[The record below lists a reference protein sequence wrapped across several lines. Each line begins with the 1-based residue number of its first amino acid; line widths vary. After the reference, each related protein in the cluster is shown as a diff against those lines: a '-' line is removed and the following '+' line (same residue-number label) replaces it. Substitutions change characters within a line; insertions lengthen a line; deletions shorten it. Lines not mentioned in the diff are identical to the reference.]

1 MPIHSAHRPHC
12 VGPNRQPDA
21 PDNIRTTPMLWITV
35 AGGCEGRRIGAMH
48 SKPPPPVGRT
58 TRAERA
64 ARVRAERAER
74 HELAQRLAV
83 DHDGVVTR
91 QALIKAGISREHI
104 RLEVER
110 GVWHRVGWHTL
121 SIDGLK
127 PRGRGLWWRAL
138 WEAGGRSVLDG
149 ATSLLA
155 AGLTGWQEDVI
166 HVSVPVDTR
175 VRPID
180 GVEHHHVR
188 LIGDITGAALRRTK
202 SEIAVVR
209 AAQWARTDRQAAT
222 LIAMAVQQRLAR
234 PEDVLARWEGV
245 LHTNRRP
252 FLDAVIR
259 DVCAGA
265 HSLSELDFARLCR
278 EHGLPEPSRQVLRPG
293 ERGNAYLDVY
303 WDELGI
309 HVEIQGAGHYQGLA
323 IIDDALRFNAL
334 TLNDDELESFQV
346 PVLGL
351 RICPERFMA
360 QIERAIRRKQ
370 RRLRSA

>member
-1 MPIHSAHRPHC
+1 M
-12 VGPNRQPDA
+12 QP
-21 PDNIRTTPMLWITV
+21 
-35 AGGCEGRRIGAMH
+35 
-48 SKPPPPVGRT
+48 KPPPSVDRA

-64 ARVRAERAER
+64 ARARAERANR
-74 HELAQRLAV
+74 HEIARFLAA

-121 SIDGLK
+121 CIDGFE

-138 WEAGGRSVLDG
+138 WEAGRRSVLDG

-155 AGLTGWQEDVI
+155 AGLTGWQEAMI

-180 GVEHHHVR
+180 GVEHRHVP
-188 LIGDITGAALRRTK
+188 LIGDISGGALRRTK
-202 SEIAVVR
+202 PEIAVVR

-222 LIAMAVQQRLAR
+222 LIAMTVQQRLAR

-265 HSLSELDFARLCR
+265 HSLSELDFAWMCR
-278 EHGLPEPSRQVLRPG
+278 ERGLPEPSRQVLRPG
-293 ERGNAYLDVY
+293 ERGNAYLDVF

-323 IIDDALRFNAL
+323 VIDDALRFNAL
-334 TLNDDELESFQV
+334 NLGDADMKSFQV
-346 PVLGL
+346 PLLGL
-351 RICPERFMA
+351 RTCPELFMA
-360 QIERAIRRKQ
+360 QIERAIRRAQ
-370 RRLRSA
+370 VGRRSA